1 MNALAS
7 DGAPGEVHGPR
18 RFQRSDAGLT
28 REMAEAFA
36 EDGYLLV
43 EDFMPVELCDSL
55 QVRALQLVE
64 AFDAAAHATVF
75 STTSASHAR
84 DAYFQESGD
93 QIHFFFEEEAFD
105 AEGKL
110 KQPKALSIN
119 KIGHAMHDLDPVFSA
134 FSRHPHLAALA
145 RGLFHQPLLLQSM
158 FIFKQPRIGGEVTW
172 HQDATYL
179 TTDPLSAIGFWFA
192 LEDATV
198 ENGGMMAIKG
208 GHKGP
213 LRSRF
218 HREGDTL
225 ATEVLDPTPYPA
237 GPKVALTAK
246 KGSLVV
252 LHGLLPH
259 WSGPNRSDR
268 SRHAYTLHV
277 IDGAAR
283 YRSDNWLRRGPA
295 LPLRGF

>member
-1 MNALAS
+1 MNAILPE
-7 DGAPGEVHGPR
+7 GVLEPR
-18 RFQRSDAGLT
+18 RFKRSEAGLT
-28 REMAEAFA
+28 SDMAQAFA
-36 EDGYLLV
+36 NDGYLLV
-43 EDFMPVELCDSL
+43 EDFMPAEFCDRLQARAVEL
-55 QVRALQLVE
+55 VE
-64 AFDAAAHATVF
+64 GFDAEAHATIF

-84 DAYFQESGD
+84 DAYFQDSGD
-93 QIHFFFEEEAFD
+93 KIRFFFEEEAFD
-105 AEGKL
+105 ASGRL
-110 KQPKALSIN
+110 KQSKALSIN
-119 KIGHAMHDLDPVFSA
+119 KIGHAMHDLDPVFGA
-134 FSRHPHLAALA
+134 FSRHPHLASLA
-145 RGLFHQPLLLQSM
+145 KGLFREPLLLQSM
-158 FIFKQPRIGGEVTW
+158 FIFKPPRIGGEVTW
-172 HQDATYL
+172 HQDSTFL
-179 TTDPLSAIGFWFA
+179 TTEPLTAIGFWFA

-198 ENGGMMAIKG
+198 ENGGMMAIRG

-218 HREGDTL
+218 FRKDGTL
-225 ATEVLDPTPYPA
+225 VSEALDPAPYPT

-277 IDGAAR
+277 IDGAAT
-283 YRSDNWLRRGPA
+283 YRTDNWLQRAPD

>member
-1 MNALAS
+1 MNA
-7 DGAPGEVHGPR
+7 PR
-18 RFQRSDAGLT
+18 RFRRNEDGLT
-28 REMAEAFA
+28 GEMAEAFA
-36 EDGYLLV
+36 EDGYLVV
-43 EDFMPVELCDSL
+43 EDFMPAELCDAL
-55 QVRALQLVE
+55 QARARQLVE
-64 AFDAAAHATVF
+64 DFDAEAHATVF
-75 STTSASHAR
+75 STTSAAHAR

-93 QIHFFFEEEAFD
+93 KIRFFFEEEAFD
-105 AEGKL
+105 AAGRL
-110 KQPKALSIN
+110 RQPKALSIN
-119 KIGHAMHDLDPVFSA
+119 KIGHAMHDLDPVFST

-145 RGLFHQPLLLQSM
+145 RGLFRDPRLLQSM

-172 HQDATYL
+172 HQDSTFL
-179 TTDPLSAIGFWFA
+179 TTEPLSVIGFWFA
-192 LEDATV
+192 LEDANAG
-198 ENGGMMAIKG
+198 NGGMMAIRG

-218 HREGDTL
+218 FRRNGTL
-225 ATEVLDPTPYPA
+225 VTEQRDATPYPA
-237 GPKVALTAK
+237 EPKVALDAR

-277 IDGAAR
+277 IDGAAE
-283 YRSDNWLRRGPA
+283 YLADNWLQRGPD